1 MHGMPPYFYL
11 GRRRYA
17 VKRAFTLIELL
28 VVIAIIAILAAIL
41 FPVFAQAKESAKKT
55 ATLAQYKQVGTAAQ
69 IYISDNDDTYML
81 SMAPNTVSGGQR
93 ISSYAALPAGW
104 TTSGNRHLEPRRT
117 EESMA
122 HFNALYPYMK
132 NWGVISG
139 AGLPEHNFGIAA
151 VAGAPAP
158 ALVNLSMNGMLHAWS
173 GTAIASISKLPLFSP
188 TMMKQNLRGLGLSSP
203 LLNCRTDTYACRF
216 SPSGHPAGTPGQ
228 IYGGG
233 GTDASYA
240 YAWYLVGSAANF
252 TLWQY
257 GRGMAFVAA
266 DTSARHMNFNAP
278 LWPLYATNVNSSPWS
293 SFDPAGPAGSPYWMT
308 DCVAPGAAKGTMPF
322 YPGYY
327 RPDNEFNYTNVECD
341 HGGG

>member
-1 MHGMPPYFYL
+1 M
-11 GRRRYA
+11 
-17 VKRAFTLIELL
+17 KRAFTLIELL

-55 ATLAQYKQVGTAAQ
+55 ATLSQYKQVGTAAH
-69 IYISDNDDTYML
+69 IYMADADDLFPL
-81 SMAPNTVSGGQR
+81 SMGPNTASGGQR

-104 TTSGNRHLEPRRT
+104 TTSANRHLEPRRS
-117 EESMA
+117 EEAMA
-122 HFNALYPYMK
+122 HFNAMQPYIK
-132 NWGVISG
+132 NWGMISG
-139 AGLPEHNFGIAA
+139 TGLPTHDFGIAA
-151 VAGAPAP
+151 ANTTAP

-173 GTAIASISKLPLFSP
+173 GTAVASVSKLPLFSP

-216 SPSGHPAGTPGQ
+216 NPTGHPAGTPGQ

-233 GTDASYA
+233 GTDAMYA
-240 YAWYLVGSAANF
+240 YAWYLVGSFGNF

-266 DTSARHMNFNAP
+266 DTSARFMTFNAP
-278 LWPLYATNVNSSPWS
+278 LWPLYAENVNSSPWS
-293 SFDPAGPAGSPYWMT
+293 SFDPAGPPGSPYWMT

-327 RPDNEFNYTNVECD
+327 RPDSEFNYTVANCD
-341 HGGG
+341 FGGG